1 MQVTFC
7 IHFPKFIRVMLLFT
21 AQELPEGEWF
31 CQKDCKVIDEILTQL
46 VANGPE
52 SLSDSIISELLESRQ
67 QQSGAKERAESSN
80 PSFGWQILCGRGGDN
95 ANVQTLGEAVN
106 IFTVCDFP
114 RFLGRHIL

>member
-1 MQVTFC
+1 MCTW
-7 IHFPKFIRVMLLFT
+7 
-21 AQELPEGEWF
+21 QELPEGEWF
-31 CQKDCKVIDEILTQL
+31 CQKDCKVIDDILIQL

-67 QQSGAKERAESSN
+67 QQQSGAIELSAESSS

-95 ANVQTLGEAVN
+95 SNVLTLAEAVN

-114 RFLGRHIL
+114 VFLCRV